1 MDRLIELL
9 KTNARLSNSELAVM
23 LAKTEQEVAQDIQKL
38 EDDGIIKGY
47 TAIVDES
54 AYDPNSVFA
63 LIELKVTPQ
72 SQSGF
77 DEIARQIS
85 EYDQVEAVRLMSGTY
100 DIIVEVTGKNIR
112 DISLFVSQRLAA
124 IDAVQETT
132 THFGLRVY
140 KDNGIIIGKAN
151 EERSFIENFVEEISE
166 ISENKTVCTVSISC
180 NTLLNNLD
188 RVKKNKLSVIPS
200 DGWILTAV
208 NAGFND
214 GESVFDVTKR
224 VCMENKIPF
233 EFTLAPIYNTAYIE
247 GINNIYEFDCG
258 STSGWL
264 YKVNGEFKSYG
275 CSDCKLN
282 NGDIIEW
289 VYTCDLGKDVG
300 NEYKE

>member
-1 MDRLIELL
+1 MDKLIELL

-23 LAKTEQEVAQDIQKL
+23 LGKTEQEVAQDIQKL

-85 EYDQVEAVRLMSGTY
+85 EYEQVEAVRLMSGTY

-112 DISLFVSQRLAA
+112 DISMFVSQRLAA

-140 KDNGIIIGKAN
+140 KDNGIIIGS
-151 EERSFIENFVEEISE
+151 EE
-166 ISENKTVCTVSISC
+166 
-180 NTLLNNLD
+180 
-188 RVKKNKLSVIPS
+188 
-200 DGWILTAV
+200 
-208 NAGFND
+208 ND
-214 GESVFDVTKR
+214 ERGMF
-224 VCMENKIPF
+224 
-233 EFTLAPIYNTAYIE
+233 
-247 GINNIYEFDCG
+247 
-258 STSGWL
+258 
-264 YKVNGEFKSYG
+264 
-275 CSDCKLN
+275 
-282 NGDIIEW
+282 
-289 VYTCDLGKDVG
+289 
-300 NEYKE
+300 

>member
-1 MDRLIELL
+1 MDKLIELL
-9 KTNARLSNSELAVM
+9 KTTARLSNSGLAVM

-38 EDDGIIKGY
+38 ENEGIIKGY

-140 KDNGIIIGKAN
+140 KDNGIIIGS
-151 EERSFIENFVEEISE
+151 EE
-166 ISENKTVCTVSISC
+166 
-180 NTLLNNLD
+180 
-188 RVKKNKLSVIPS
+188 
-200 DGWILTAV
+200 
-208 NAGFND
+208 
-214 GESVFDVTKR
+214 
-224 VCMENKIPF
+224 
-233 EFTLAPIYNTAYIE
+233 
-247 GINNIYEFDCG
+247 
-258 STSGWL
+258 
-264 YKVNGEFKSYG
+264 
-275 CSDCKLN
+275 
-282 NGDIIEW
+282 
-289 VYTCDLGKDVG
+289 KDERG
-300 NEYKE
+300 MF

>member
-85 EYDQVEAVRLMSGTY
+85 EYEQVEAVRLMSGTY

-112 DISLFVSQRLAA
+112 DISMFVSQRLAA

-140 KDNGIIIGKAN
+140 KDNGIIIGS
-151 EERSFIENFVEEISE
+151 EE
-166 ISENKTVCTVSISC
+166 
-180 NTLLNNLD
+180 
-188 RVKKNKLSVIPS
+188 
-200 DGWILTAV
+200 
-208 NAGFND
+208 
-214 GESVFDVTKR
+214 
-224 VCMENKIPF
+224 
-233 EFTLAPIYNTAYIE
+233 
-247 GINNIYEFDCG
+247 
-258 STSGWL
+258 
-264 YKVNGEFKSYG
+264 
-275 CSDCKLN
+275 
-282 NGDIIEW
+282 
-289 VYTCDLGKDVG
+289 KDERG
-300 NEYKE
+300 MF

>member
-1 MDRLIELL
+1 MDKLIELL

-38 EDDGIIKGY
+38 EDEGIIKGY

-85 EYDQVEAVRLMSGTY
+85 EYEQVEAVRLMSGTY

-112 DISLFVSQRLAA
+112 DISMFVSQRLAA

-140 KDNGIIIGKAN
+140 KDNGIIIGS
-151 EERSFIENFVEEISE
+151 EE
-166 ISENKTVCTVSISC
+166 
-180 NTLLNNLD
+180 
-188 RVKKNKLSVIPS
+188 
-200 DGWILTAV
+200 
-208 NAGFND
+208 ND
-214 GESVFDVTKR
+214 ERGMF
-224 VCMENKIPF
+224 
-233 EFTLAPIYNTAYIE
+233 
-247 GINNIYEFDCG
+247 
-258 STSGWL
+258 
-264 YKVNGEFKSYG
+264 
-275 CSDCKLN
+275 
-282 NGDIIEW
+282 
-289 VYTCDLGKDVG
+289 
-300 NEYKE
+300 

>member
-38 EDDGIIKGY
+38 ENEGIIKGY

-132 THFGLRVY
+132 THNGLRDY
-140 KDNGIIIGKAN
+140 KDNGIII
-151 EERSFIENFVEEISE
+151 
-166 ISENKTVCTVSISC
+166 
-180 NTLLNNLD
+180 
-188 RVKKNKLSVIPS
+188 
-200 DGWILTAV
+200 
-208 NAGFND
+208 
-214 GESVFDVTKR
+214 
-224 VCMENKIPF
+224 
-233 EFTLAPIYNTAYIE
+233 
-247 GINNIYEFDCG
+247 
-258 STSGWL
+258 
-264 YKVNGEFKSYG
+264 
-275 CSDCKLN
+275 
-282 NGDIIEW
+282 
-289 VYTCDLGKDVG
+289 
-300 NEYKE
+300 

>member
-38 EDDGIIKGY
+38 EDEGIIKGY

-100 DIIVEVTGKNIR
+100 DIIVEGTGKNIR
-112 DISLFVSQRLAA
+112 DISMFVSQRLAA

-140 KDNGIIIGKAN
+140 KDNGIIIGS
-151 EERSFIENFVEEISE
+151 EE
-166 ISENKTVCTVSISC
+166 
-180 NTLLNNLD
+180 
-188 RVKKNKLSVIPS
+188 
-200 DGWILTAV
+200 
-208 NAGFND
+208 
-214 GESVFDVTKR
+214 
-224 VCMENKIPF
+224 
-233 EFTLAPIYNTAYIE
+233 
-247 GINNIYEFDCG
+247 
-258 STSGWL
+258 
-264 YKVNGEFKSYG
+264 
-275 CSDCKLN
+275 
-282 NGDIIEW
+282 
-289 VYTCDLGKDVG
+289 KDERG
-300 NEYKE
+300 MF